1 MGGGAIM
8 SRGQFD
14 MKSLRSCLAD
24 NYRLINDVR
33 EWLEAIRGLLAATHG
48 DALMNC
54 VIALSYSARSRY
66 SILTTIT
73 LIFSIDGRWHQEETR
88 L

>member
-1 MGGGAIM
+1 M